1 MSRTDPN
8 TTIQK
13 VLRVKI
19 RFGQFIT
26 AAVEAQADNKTTTAA
41 AAMDS
46 NTSEGMFGQKLINV
60 KNRKNA
66 ATQWRVRT
74 SFFAH

>member
-1 MSRTDPN
+1 MDPN

-26 AAVEAQADNKTTTAA
+26 AAVEAQADNKTT

-60 KNRKNA
+60 KSRKNA

>member
-1 MSRTDPN
+1 MSNTDPN

-26 AAVEAQADNKTTTAA
+26 AAVEAQADNKTTA